1 MDPGSCL
8 KWAHGNICLR
18 IPITFPTWRGASDG
32 PQLSYFDVAL
42 RFPQGCV
49 SHRQSCNRPGFY
61 HPSAWPQ
68 GQTTGHC
75 PGVSKEPNT
84 GAFFFFF
91 FFTTFQFFH
100 HCWENSMQFSPLRW
114 LILFYLLL
122 LEWRPLK
129 QDVIHSPWNCSP
141 QTEQLSV
148 KSSLLGT
155 IQVLIEFGS
164 SSLSS
169 RVSPGRGSLLLKLP
183 SLHSP
188 GSRFPGLRA
197 QSYNIAF
204 PPLQMPVSSPSYH
217 PHFWPISYR
226 LKVPV
231 IHHHSSPHRF
241 N

>member
-1 MDPGSCL
+1 MSHTDNHVIGQVSTTLLLDHRARPLATAQESV
-8 KWAHGNICLR
+8 KSQ
-18 IPITFPTWRGASDG
+18 T
-32 PQLSYFDVAL
+32 
-42 RFPQGCV
+42 QGL
-49 SHRQSCNRPGFY
+49 
-61 HPSAWPQ
+61 
-68 GQTTGHC
+68 
-75 PGVSKEPNT
+75 
-84 GAFFFFF
+84 FFFF

-129 QDVIHSPWNCSP
+129 QDVMHSPWNCSP